1 MNKLTVIISQFQ
13 YRPLIQL
20 ILVCGVS
27 IVFNSRSF
35 FIGAITALVIRLYGF
50 LPKDQRAFKITLLT
64 LLIVVTS
71 ALTFFIKTDSTQGR
85 LLIYKISWQMFCE
98 QWLTGIG
105 INRFANEYLMYQAE
119 YFSQGKYTMKEVLLA
134 DNTYFAFNDYW
145 QWTVETG
152 LLGVLLMAGLLFI
165 TIHLIKFAI
174 RSHSE
179 LVKTYSAVNALIV
192 ILTAA
197 LFTHVFEKW
206 WCQVLVIVGLSI
218 LIGLRIGGA
227 TGNKFRLVF
236 LLITCPFLIYPGVK
250 KVFQNYTFKESIE
263 ASELSLYG
271 YHQEGLKLFGKLY
284 GLLKNDYRF
293 LGAYA
298 QALERSGK
306 YQEALHVYLTLSKI
320 RISNYTYYR
329 IAECYNNIKDPRAE
343 YYYKQAINTVPNRL
357 AMREALFSY
366 YFSQGKVTEAID
378 TGNELL
384 QIPVKIKS
392 RRATDI
398 RERTRTQLNKLS
410 DGSLRDTL

>member
-1 MNKLTVIISQFQ
+1 M
-13 YRPLIQL
+13 
-20 ILVCGVS
+20 
-27 IVFNSRSF
+27 FNSRSF
-35 FIGAITALVIRLYGF
+35 FIGAITALAIRMYGF
-50 LPKDQRAFKITLLT
+50 LPKDQRAFRITLLS
-64 LLIVVTS
+64 LLILMIAT
-71 ALTFFIKTDSTQGR
+71 LTFFIKTDSTQGR
-85 LLIYKISWQMFCE
+85 LLIYKISWRMFCE

-105 INRFANEYLMYQAE
+105 MNRFGNEYLIYQAE
-119 YFSQGKYTMKEVLLA
+119 YFRQGEYTMKEMLLA

-152 LLGVLLMAGLLFI
+152 LLGFFFMVGLLFI
-165 TIHLIKFAI
+165 VIHLIRFAI
-174 RSHSE
+174 GSHFE

-197 LFTHVFEKW
+197 LFTHVLEKL
-206 WCQVLVIVGLSI
+206 WCQVLVVIGLSI

-227 TGNKFRLVF
+227 PGKKLRLAF
-236 LLITCPFLIYPGVK
+236 LLIASPFLIYPEVK
-250 KVFQNYTFKESIE
+250 KVLQNNTFKESAE

-271 YHQEGLKLFGKLY
+271 YHQEGLRLFGKLH
-284 GLLKNDYRF
+284 GLLKDDYRF

-306 YQEALHVYLTLSKI
+306 YQEALQIYLTLSKM

-329 IAECYNNIKDPRAE
+329 IAECYRYLKDPRAE
-343 YYYKQAINTVPNRL
+343 YNYKHAIYTVPNRL

-366 YFSQGKVTEAID
+366 YLSQGKVTEAID

-384 QIPVKIKS
+384 QVPVKIKS

-398 RERTRTQLNKLS
+398 RQRTRSQLNRLS
-410 DGSLRDTL
+410 YGSLRDML